1 MPYLRS
7 TCALIALLLAGAAIP
22 VATQT
27 PGLRIVV
34 LEGEDAVNI
43 IQQKT
48 AVAPLVEVRDRNNLP
63 VPGVAVTFTVG
74 GQSASFGGLSTLTV
88 TTNAAGQAAAV
99 GLTPT
104 AAGAVQINAAA
115 VFQGQT
121 AVATITQTNVLTA
134 AQAASAAGATTG
146 ASGGAGGGSASA
158 GGAAAGGGGGGL
170 SATTIGI
177 VGAAVGGGALVA
189 TQVGGSGSE
198 EIQKREWGG
207 TFTGEMLLD
216 FVGPPRCV
224 RIQRHSGFLTI
235 ELDETTDGSAR
246 GTAQVNDGVVN
257 ILSLNGSPC
266 GGPQPGQTDRFGMP
280 NATVTGTLSSLTFS
294 QTLSNP
300 AADGSGTINTNVFTF
315 NGARNGDTIVGTF
328 TQTLRI
334 ESSGRVTSGT
344 ITVPMT
350 LTPH

>member
-1 MPYLRS
+1 MTYLRPA
-7 TCALIALLLAGAAIP
+7 CVLIALLLIGAAAP
-22 VATQT
+22 AATQA

-34 LEGEDAVNI
+34 IEGEDAVNI

-74 GQSASFGGLSTLTV
+74 GQGASFGGLSTLTV

-134 AQAASAAGATTG
+134 AQAASAAGATSG
-146 ASGGAGGGSASA
+146 ATGGAGSGGSAGAS
-158 GGAAAGGGGGGL
+158 GAAAGGGGGGL

-189 TQVGGSGSE
+189 TQVGGGE
-198 EIQKREWGG
+198 EGEKKREWAGAFSG
-207 TFTGEMLLD
+207 DLVMTFGA
-216 FVGPPRCV
+216 CV
-224 RIQRHSGFLTI
+224 RVERHSGTLTI
-235 ELDETTDGSAR
+235 ELDYPVPDGAVN
-246 GTAQVNDGVVN
+246 GTSGIEGGTVN
-257 ILSLNGSPC
+257 IISTTAAC
-266 GGPQPGQTDRFGMP
+266 AGGPQPGQTQTFGIP
-280 NATVTGTLSSLTFS
+280 KTPVSGPKSSITFS

-300 AADGSGTINTNVFTF
+300 AVDGSGIVTTTYRFT
-315 NGARNGDTIVGTF
+315 GSMTGDTIAGTLVK
-328 TQTLRI
+328 TVRLD
-334 ESSGRVTSGT
+334 SASGVVTGT
-344 ITVPMT
+344 ATSPVT